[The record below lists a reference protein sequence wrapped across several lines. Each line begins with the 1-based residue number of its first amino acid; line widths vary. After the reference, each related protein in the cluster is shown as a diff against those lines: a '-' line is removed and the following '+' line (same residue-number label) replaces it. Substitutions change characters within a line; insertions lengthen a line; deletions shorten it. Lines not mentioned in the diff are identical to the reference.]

1 MIQDVLKELDD
12 AYTLRVLKEMIRIPS
27 VVGQEKALA
36 EYLYAE
42 LQALGGECELREVE
56 PGRPNVYARLAGDAP
71 GRRLNLYGHT
81 DTVPVV
87 QGWDSDPF
95 TPLERDGRLYGLG
108 ACDMKGGVA
117 CLLNVMRAFV
127 RAGHS
132 FRGELSFAGVI
143 DEEAYAKG
151 ARAMLASEYGDVD
164 AMILAEPYPGDQ
176 TKPIPLGL
184 TGKLLYDVHVRG
196 EAAHGFRPHLGV
208 NAVEEAAR
216 ILAHLD
222 QLCLKRHPD
231 FGTGNTCTLKIEG
244 GYQVYTVVIPDRC
257 RFEVNRLLVPGET
270 VEGAIEDLERL
281 VASLDLKAEVE
292 VRTKPPLYEPFVMS
306 QSEPIMRL
314 FDGVYREVMGV
325 APRYEYAYGITDANI
340 FAGEGGIPCLHLG
353 PQRGGAH
360 QKNEYVPLEWLP
372 RVSRMVALIADRFL
386 NGETASKSAQ

>member
-1 MIQDVLKELDD
+1 MIQDVLNELDD

-27 VVGQEKALA
+27 VVGQERGLA

-42 LQALGGECELREVE
+42 LQALGWECVLREVE

-71 GRRLNLYGHT
+71 GLRLNLYGHT

-87 QGWDSDPF
+87 EGWESDPF
-95 TPLERDGRLYGLG
+95 SPLEQDGRLYGLG
-108 ACDMKGGVA
+108 ACDMKGGIA

-127 RAGHS
+127 RADHR
-132 FRGELSFAGVI
+132 FKGELSFAGVI

-151 ARAMLASEYGDVD
+151 ARAMLASQYGDVD

-184 TGKLLYDVHVRG
+184 TGKLLYDVYVKG
-196 EAAHGFRPHLGV
+196 EAAHGFRPQLGV

-222 QLCLKRHPD
+222 RLSLKRHPD

-244 GYQVYTVVIPDRC
+244 GYQVYSVVIPDRC

-270 VEGAIEDLERL
+270 VEGAIQDMERL

-292 VRTKPPLYEPFVMS
+292 VRTRPPTYEPFVMRK
-306 QSEPIMRL
+306 SEPIVQL
-314 FDGVYREVMGV
+314 FDAVYREVMGLPPV
-325 APRYEYAYGITDANI
+325 YEYAYGITDANV

-372 RVSRMVALIADRFL
+372 RVSRMVALIAARFL
-386 NGETASKSAQ
+386 ASDGEVED